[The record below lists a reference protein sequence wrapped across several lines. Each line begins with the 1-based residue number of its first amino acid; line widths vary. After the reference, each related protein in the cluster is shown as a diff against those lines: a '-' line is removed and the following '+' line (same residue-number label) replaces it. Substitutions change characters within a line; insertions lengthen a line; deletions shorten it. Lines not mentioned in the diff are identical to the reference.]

1 MFTGCAICAAIG
13 FVAEDASAQAPSGIR
28 RKVTSRIDGPNEGYE
43 TLQVLVDIEPNFVIA
58 WHTHPGTEAAYTLE
72 GDGELQIKGEAAKML
87 KPGFSW
93 LIRFPL
99 DQSGKRISQPA
110 RRLSEADIPIPKG
123 STGCRMTPPD
133 SPHTLKNGA
142 QATTLFVTFT
152 VQKESLSLRRFR
164 HRRKNNSCGK
174 NDFE

>member
-28 RKVTSRIDGPNEGYE
+28 RKVTSRIDGPIEGYE

-93 LIRFPL
+93 L
-99 DQSGKRISQPA
+99 
-110 RRLSEADIPIPKG
+110 
-123 STGCRMTPPD
+123 TPPHT
-133 SPHTLKNGA
+133 PHTLKNGP

-152 VQKESLSLRRFR
+152 VQKGKPLSTPVPAPT
-164 HRRKNNSCGK
+164 
-174 NDFE
+174 